1 MTAGVA
7 GAGLAAAAV
16 AVAAQGQTANAA
28 QAASVVSAGAE
39 LAWTKCAS
47 DDPYLANAE
56 CAQLQVP
63 LDYRHPNGKKIS
75 IAVSRVKH
83 TDTKNYKGVLIAN
96 PGGPG
101 GSGLY
106 LAGGLGSWFSAVGH
120 PEIPAEYDIIGFDPR
135 GVGASKPAITC
146 EPHYSDPIR
155 PDYVP
160 HSAKAENAWRA
171 RSKAY
176 AQACAKKYGWL
187 LPHMRTTDAAR
198 DIDAIR
204 AALGQ
209 KQISYY
215 GFSYGTYLGATYGTL
230 YPGRVKRMVLDGNVD
245 VREVWYDAQL
255 SQDKAFERNI
265 KFFFGWIA
273 KYDSVFHLGMSEK
286 AVEAAYY
293 KARTAAIK
301 SPIGG
306 ELGPDELDD
315 TVLNAGYNTGWY
327 EPIADAFSAWV
338 VKKDAS
344 ALVDLYTNYIQT
356 PDDNGFAVY
365 NAVQAADARWPRNW
379 SKWHADAARLYK
391 QGYHFNT
398 WSNVWFNA
406 PIAYWPFQGGPALKI
421 GAKGMNTALLV
432 QSTLDAA
439 TPYPG
444 GVEMHKLLP
453 SRLVAEIGGKTHA
466 NTLNGNACLDDK
478 VAAYLATGALPN
490 NKQGSGPD
498 ATCKA
503 LPDPVPSSPAA
514 SAMATRAAKPQVP
527 ARSVIGRP

>member
-1 MTAGVA
+1 MKRLVA
-7 GAGLAAAAV
+7 IAAAAGV
-16 AVAAQGQTANAA
+16 GLSGAAITVSAQAETA
-28 QAASVVSAGAE
+28 QAAGTI
-39 LAWTKCAS
+39 AWAKCPA
-47 DDPYLANAE
+47 DQAYLDKAE
-56 CAQLQVP
+56 CGQLSVP

-75 IAVSRVKH
+75 IAVSRLKH
-83 TDTKNYKGVLIAN
+83 TDTKHYKGVLLAN

-106 LAGGLGSWFSAVGH
+106 LAGGLASWFTGVGH
-120 PEIPAEYDIIGFDPR
+120 PEVPAQYDIIGFDPR
-135 GVGASKPAITC
+135 GVGLSQPALTC
-146 EPHYSDPIR
+146 DPHYSDPIR

-160 HSAKAENAWRA
+160 HSAKDEEKWKA

-176 AQACAKKYGWL
+176 AQACAKKFGWL
-187 LPHMRTTDAAR
+187 LPHLRTTDAAR
-198 DIDAIR
+198 DIDSIR

-209 KQISYY
+209 SKISYY

-230 YPGRVKRMVLDGNVD
+230 FPKRVKRMVLDGNVD

-265 KFFFGWIA
+265 KLFFGWVA
-273 KYDSVFHLGMSEK
+273 KYDSHYHLGKKEADVEK
-286 AVEAAYY
+286 KYYSIRSAAFS
-293 KARTAAIK
+293 K
-301 SPIGG
+301 PIGG
-306 ELGPDELDD
+306 KLGGDELDD
-315 TVLNAGYNTGWY
+315 TVLNAGYSVGWY
-327 EPIADAFSAWV
+327 EPVADVLSAWAD
-338 VKKDAS
+338 KGDADP
-344 ALVDLYTNYIQT
+344 LVSLYTDYIQT

-365 NAVQAADARWPRNW
+365 NAVQAADAKWPRSW
-379 SKWHADAARLYK
+379 STWHKDAVKLYDK
-391 QGYHFNT
+391 EGIRYNT
-398 WSNVWFNA
+398 WPNVWFNA

-421 GAKGMNTALLV
+421 KAKGMSTALLV

-478 VAAYLATGALPN
+478 VAAYLSDGTLPK
-490 NKQGSGPD
+490 NKPGSGPD

-503 LPDPVPSSPAA
+503 LPDPVPAGAA
-514 SAMATRAAKPQVP
+514 AMATRSIAPKVP
-527 ARSVIGRP
+527 ARPLIGRP